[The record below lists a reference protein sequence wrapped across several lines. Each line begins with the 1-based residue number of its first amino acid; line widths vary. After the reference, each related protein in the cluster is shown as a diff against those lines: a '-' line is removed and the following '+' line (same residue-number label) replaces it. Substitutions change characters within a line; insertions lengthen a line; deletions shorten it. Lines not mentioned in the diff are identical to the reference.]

1 MNILIVDDETRI
13 RVLVKDF
20 LESENHHVFEADN
33 GLDAIEVIQT
43 TPSLH
48 LVILDVM
55 MPGCSGWE
63 VMETIRP
70 DIRIPVL
77 MLTAK
82 TSEHD
87 ELTGFRLGVD
97 DYIKKPFSPTLLLAR
112 VNALLQRAYGVL
124 GVLNKGIL
132 SIDYSS
138 HHITINISTPISVQ
152 LSQTE
157 FELLTTLIE
166 NENQVLTRDQ
176 LLMKVWGYDYDGTER
191 TVDTHMN
198 RLRIK
203 LGSAGNYIQT
213 VRGYGYKF
221 EVTIGG

>member
-1 MNILIVDDETRI
+1 MKVLVADDEARI
-13 RVLVKDF
+13 RILVKDF
-20 LESENHHVFEADN
+20 LEAEGHSVIEVNN
-33 GLDAIEVIQT
+33 GLEAIDYIEANRD
-43 TPSLH
+43 LH

-55 MPGCSGWE
+55 MPKCSGWE

-70 DIRIPVL
+70 DIRVPVL

-82 TSEHD
+82 STEQD

-97 DYIKKPFSPTLLLAR
+97 DYIKKPFSPVLLVAR
-112 VNALLQRAYGVL
+112 VNALLQRAYGVESSL
-124 GVLNKGIL
+124 VKGKL
-132 SIDYSS
+132 
-138 HHITINISTPISVQ
+138 TINYANRSVSINTDSALENIK
-152 LSQTE
+152 LSQKE
-157 FELLTTLIE
+157 FQLLSTLIE

-176 LLMKVWGYDYDGTER
+176 LLIKVWGYDYEGTER

-203 LGSAGNYIQT
+203 LKSVEDYIQT

-221 EVTIGG
+221 EVTK

>member
-1 MNILIVDDETRI
+1 MNILIADDEERI
-13 RVLVKDF
+13 RILVKDF
-20 LESENHHVFEADN
+20 LEAIGHTVHEATN
-33 GLDAIEVIQT
+33 GNEAIDYIE
-43 TPSLH
+43 SHSDLH

-55 MPGCSGWE
+55 MPECSGWE

-70 DIRIPVL
+70 DIRVPVL

-82 TSEHD
+82 STEED

-97 DYIKKPFSPTLLLAR
+97 DYIKKPFSPVLLLAR
-112 VNALLQRAYGVL
+112 VNALLQRAYGIESTLV
-124 GVLNKGIL
+124 KGDLTIN
-132 SIDYSS
+132 YSN
-138 HHITINISTPISVQ
+138 HTINIHTIDVDEDIS
-152 LSQTE
+152 LSQKE
-157 FELLTTLIE
+157 FQLLSTLIE

-176 LLMKVWGYDYDGTER
+176 LLIKVWGYDYDGTER

-203 LGSAGNYIQT
+203 LKILGDYIQT

-221 EVTIGG
+221 EITK

>member
-1 MNILIVDDETRI
+1 MNILVADDELRI
-13 RVLVKDF
+13 RILVKDF
-20 LESENHHVFEADN
+20 LEAIGHHVYEVTN
-33 GLDAIEVIQT
+33 GLEAIAFIE
-43 TPSLH
+43 SHNDLH

-55 MPGCSGWE
+55 MPECSGWE

-70 DIRIPVL
+70 AIRVPVL

-82 TSEHD
+82 SSEQD

-97 DYIKKPFSPTLLLAR
+97 DYIKKPFSPVLLLAR
-112 VNALLQRAYGVL
+112 VNALLQRAYGVESN
-124 GVLNKGIL
+124 LNKGLLTINYANH
-132 SIDYSS
+132 S
-138 HHITINISTPISVQ
+138 ITIHESGDHENIN
-152 LSQTE
+152 LSQKE
-157 FELLTTLIE
+157 FQLLSTLIE

-176 LLMKVWGYDYDGTER
+176 LLTKVWGYDYEGTER

-203 LGSAGNYIQT
+203 LKSVGDYIQT

-221 EVTIGG
+221 EVTK